1 MTASTTGSRPEGKR
15 RVPVKLLTVLGL
27 LLAWQALALR
37 TPEVLIPSPLDT
49 LRAASEIVWS
59 GELVNQLSRS
69 LLRML
74 LGFAIGASAAVFCGL
89 AAGGSAVVYDAF
101 RPVQSVLLGTPPI
114 IIVVLALIWF
124 GTGGVVPVF
133 VVAILVFPLIFLNT
147 ADGRRSVDRQL
158 LEMSAVYD
166 VPWWRRMRH
175 IILPALAVPV
185 FTAVSL
191 ASGVAVRITIMAEL
205 LGADDGAGYM
215 IALARTNL
223 ETAEVFAWAVI
234 LVALVILL
242 DYAVI
247 TPLKQFTGRW
257 ESETREKPAGQS
269 ARDRPEVAAGS

>member
-1 MTASTTGSRPEGKR
+1 MTNSITGSKSSSKR
-15 RVPVKLLTVLGL
+15 RVPVKLLTVLGM

-37 TPEVLIPSPLDT
+37 TPEVLIPSPLET
-49 LRAASEIVWS
+49 LLAAGELVRS
-59 GELVNQLSRS
+59 GELVEQLSRS

-74 LGFAIGASAAVFCGL
+74 LGFAIGASGAVLCGL
-89 AAGGSAVVYDAF
+89 AAGGSTLVYDAF
-101 RPVQSVLLGTPPI
+101 RPIQSVLLGTPPI

-133 VVAILVFPLIFLNT
+133 VVAILIFPIIFLNT
-147 ADGRRSVDRQL
+147 ADGRRNVDRRL

-166 VPWWRRMRH
+166 VPWWRKMRH
-175 IILPALAVPV
+175 VILPALAVPV
-185 FTAVSL
+185 FTGVSL

-205 LGADDGAGYM
+205 LGAGDGAGYM

-234 LVALVILL
+234 LIALVILL

-247 TPLKQFTGRW
+247 SPLKRLTTRW
-257 ESETREKPAGQS
+257 DTEPREKPAGQN
-269 ARDRPEVAAGS
+269 AQEREVAARS